1 MDICH
6 LYGGKP
12 ANFLD
17 VGGSAN
23 VEQMVAAL
31 SIVSTDPTVKSIF
44 INIFG
49 GILRCDDLAQ
59 SVVTASERIG
69 LNKPL
74 VIRLNGTNFEQDKEI
89 LQKSDLQFFFS
100 D

>member
-1 MDICH
+1 M
-6 LYGGKP
+6 GGG
-12 ANFLD
+12 ANL
-17 VGGSAN
+17 
-23 VEQMVAAL
+23 EQMVAAL
-31 SIVSTDPTVKSIF
+31 SIVSGDPTVKSIF

-74 VIRLNGTNFEQDKEI
+74 IIRLNGTNVDQAKEI
-89 LQKSDLQFFFS
+89 LNKSDLEFFFS
-100 D
+100 DDLQTAAQKAVELGT